1 MTIWRTIPITGV
13 LWTPCLA
20 STLYSI
26 NTTQWNVIL
35 YHGIPYIVPYI
46 VWHTIP
52 RNTIH
57 MTIWQF
63 YRANLLQDKL
73 YLCSAETIFICASPL
88 YFRLMSHQLQWWLL
102 KCKKLEVVNKHWSQS
117 LLLFT
122 GIRASPQYWIS
133 CLKTFPLY
141 DETLYFASPIP
152 HWDATVTR
160 CKLRQKSI
168 VLMSMLDAGHTVS
181 DTVSK
186 NKWPWES
193 NLANSEK
200 ISTSCFPGFFFLSCL
215 SSRS

>member
-1 MTIWRTIPITGV
+1 MTILQGEFV
-13 LWTPCLA
+13 A
-20 STLYSI
+20 G
-26 NTTQWNVIL
+26 Q
-35 YHGIPYIVPYI
+35 IVPLFCGD
-46 VWHTIP
+46 H
-52 RNTIH
+52 
-57 MTIWQF
+57 F
-63 YRANLLQDKL
+63 YPCITSVFSLDESPVAVVA
-73 YLCSAETIFICASPL
+73 AEMQETLRS
-88 YFRLMSHQLQWWLL
+88 
-102 KCKKLEVVNKHWSQS
+102 ENKHWSQS
-117 LLLFT
+117 FLLFA

-168 VLMSMLDAGHTVS
+168 VLMSMLAGHTVS

>member
-1 MTIWRTIPITGV
+1 MDAIF
-13 LWTPCLA
+13 
-20 STLYSI
+20 SFYSLHSKVSMQLNGMFYYI
-26 NTTQWNVIL
+26 ME
-35 YHGIPYIVPYI
+35 YHT
-46 VWHTIP
+46 WHTIP

-63 YRANLLQDKL
+63 YRANLLQDKS
-73 YLCSAETIFICASPL
+73 YRCSAETIFIRASPL

-102 KCKKLEVVNKHWSQS
+102 KCKKLEGVKKKHRSQS

-122 GIRASPQYWIS
+122 GIHASPQYWIS

-168 VLMSMLDAGHTVS
+168 VLMSMLAGHTVS